1 MPGRSYELP
10 VGRGRGGRQGR
21 GRGRARGRAGAAG
34 AEAGAAPA
42 PPRQPITP
50 EKQAELLRDYIELDR
65 RYWPNLQAGT
75 RIRYFRAGPDGFRSG
90 GVVRIPKMQSQNKV
104 GPTHDIMLLANPFND
119 SETWG
124 VKWGEVERIFIHP
137 DISLVVMKDNL
148 AGVLERMQGKVD
160 RNFRSVLQTVE
171 ALQKENAAL
180 RAEMNRVLRL
190 LQGRS

>member
-21 GRGRARGRAGAAG
+21 GRGRAAAAA
-34 AEAGAAPA
+34 AEAGAAPGAA

-65 RYWPNLQAGT
+65 RYWPNLQSGT

-104 GPTHDIMLLANPFND
+104 GPTHDIMLLANPFNGR
-119 SETWG
+119 ETWG
-124 VKWGEVERIFIHP
+124 VKWDEVERIFIHP
-137 DISLVVMKDNL
+137 DVSLVVMKDNL

-160 RNFRSVLQTVE
+160 RNFRSVLQTIE

-180 RAEMNRVLRL
+180 RAEMIGVRRL
-190 LQGRS
+190 LQGGR